1 VTVVVVGSGP
11 SGVHFALTLL
21 RKGIPVT
28 MVDGG
33 RPPPAP
39 VEPDAAWHEL
49 REQLEDPA
57 AYFLGERLEGVLL
70 PSESEE
76 YYGIPPHKQYIFDA
90 PDAWKHSSTGFAPL
104 FSFAQGGLAEAWT
117 GGCYP
122 FNDAELEAFPFG
134 YDRLGPFYDEVA
146 RRIGVSGLDDDMA
159 RFTPVHGHLQRP
171 IEPDPSSTKLLAAYE
186 RNRARLNR
194 RLGFYMGR
202 SRVATLTEE
211 LGGRKPCTYLGRCLW
226 GCPTG
231 SLYTPSLTLAECLAS
246 PLFTYRPGLYVTHF
260 LFDDD
265 RRITSVA
272 ASPLE
277 GGEQIEIPVQRLAL
291 AAGALSSTR
300 VLLESVRG
308 ATGEIV
314 RLGGLMDNRQA
325 LVPFSHLRM
334 LGKSFEPRS
343 YQYNQ
348 ICLGLEG
355 ERPAEYVHGLV
366 TTLTTALIH
375 PIAQQLPLDLGS
387 ATFVTRAVHST
398 LGVVNVNF
406 HDTRRDENQVWL
418 QPGTDGVS
426 PTLTMSY
433 RPDADEPRR
442 VREAVA
448 TVRAGL
454 HRLACVVPPGM
465 AHMRP
470 MGASVHYAGT
480 LPMTG
485 QDRPWT
491 TRPDGSSRD
500 FRNLHVVDGATFPF
514 LPAKNLTFTL
524 MANAV
529 RIADEAF

>member
-1 VTVVVVGSGP
+1 
-11 SGVHFALTLL
+11 
-21 RKGIPVT
+21 

-90 PDAWKHSSTGFAPL
+90 PSAWKHQSTGFAPL

-159 RFTPVHGHLQRP
+159 RFMPVHAHLQAP
-171 IEPDPSSTKLLAAYE
+171 IDPDPSSTKLLAAYG
-186 RNRARLNR
+186 RRKPRLND
-194 RLGFYMGR
+194 RLGFFMGR
-202 SRVATLTEE
+202 SRVATLTEP
-211 LGGRKPCTYLGRCLW
+211 LGDRKPCSYLGRCLW
-226 GCPTG
+226 GCPTR
-231 SLYTPSLTLAECLAS
+231 SLYTPSITLAECLAH
-246 PLFTYRPGLYVTHF
+246 PDFTYMPGLVVTHF
-260 LFDDD
+260 DFDSD
-265 RRITSVA
+265 RRITGLFA
-272 ASPLE
+272 RPLE
-277 GGEQIEIPVQRLAL
+277 GGDEVRIPAERVAL

-300 VLLESVRG
+300 IVLDSVHR

-334 LGKSFEPRS
+334 LGTSYEPRS

-348 ICLGLEG
+348 ICLGLEV
-355 ERPAEYVHGLV
+355 EHPAEYVHGLV

-375 PIAQQLPLDLGS
+375 PVAQQLPLDLGS
-387 ATFVTRAVHST
+387 ATFVTRAMHST

-406 HDTRRDENQVWL
+406 HDTRRDENRVWL
-418 QPGTDGVS
+418 EPGSEGAPS
-426 PTLTMSY
+426 TLAIAY
-433 RPDADEPRR
+433 EPDANEPRR

-448 TVRAGL
+448 SVRSGL
-454 HRLACVVPPGM
+454 RQLACIVPPGM

-480 LPMTG
+480 LPMTEE
-485 QDRPWT
+485 DRAWT

-529 RIADEAF
+529 RIAEEAF